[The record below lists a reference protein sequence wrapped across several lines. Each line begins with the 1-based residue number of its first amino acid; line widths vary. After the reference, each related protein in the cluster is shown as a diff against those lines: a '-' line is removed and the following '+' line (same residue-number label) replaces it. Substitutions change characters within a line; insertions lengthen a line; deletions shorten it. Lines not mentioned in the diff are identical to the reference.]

1 MEKPKGKFKQLLLM
15 SAIMDVLIYNIESH
29 V

>member
-1 MEKPKGKFKQLLLM
+1 MEKPEGKFKQLLLM
-15 SAIMDVLIYNIESH
+15 SAIMDVVIYNIESH